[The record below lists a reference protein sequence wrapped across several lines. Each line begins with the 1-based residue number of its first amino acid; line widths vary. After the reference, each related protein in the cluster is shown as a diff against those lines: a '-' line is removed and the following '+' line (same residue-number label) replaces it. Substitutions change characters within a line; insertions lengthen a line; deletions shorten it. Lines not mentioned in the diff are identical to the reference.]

1 MLAKIKK
8 MKHKKLHISENCV
21 SEKLDD
27 ELIVLD
33 LKSGLYH
40 SLNEIGSI
48 IWEEIEDK
56 SPSYDSLMRSISR
69 KYIGENIS
77 KDSELFIEK
86 LKEKKLIFLK

>member
-1 MLAKIKK
+1 
-8 MKHKKLHISENCV
+8 MKNKKLYISENCV

-27 ELIVLD
+27 ELIILD

-48 IWEEIEDK
+48 IWEEIK
-56 SPSYDSLMRSISR
+56 NKNPSYDDLIGSISQ

-77 KDSELFIEK
+77 KDSDLFLEK
-86 LKEKKLIFLK
+86 LKEKRLIYLK

>member
-1 MLAKIKK
+1 MED
-8 MKHKKLHISENCV
+8 KKLHISENCV
-21 SEKLDD
+21 SEKLGD

-56 SPSYDSLMRSISR
+56 SPSYDCLIKSVSQR
-69 KYIGENIS
+69 YIGENIS
-77 KDSELFIEK
+77 KDSGLFIEE